1 MNTYLENIEMNQK
14 QIDTFETKIAT
25 ISNEDERTRLIMTI
39 PGISYV
45 TALTIIS
52 EIVDINRFAT
62 VEKLVSYAGLAPS
75 HRDSGETQ
83 KGGGGITKRGSAW
96 LRNAMVEAA
105 NTTIRFDP
113 RMESF
118 YSRIAKRRGKQKA
131 RIAAARQMMLEI
143 IWYMLTN
150 MEEYRTQ
157 NHELTQRKYK
167 KMQDKSETS

>member
-1 MNTYLENIEMNQK
+1 
-14 QIDTFETKIAT
+14 
-25 ISNEDERTRLIMTI
+25 
-39 PGISYV
+39 
-45 TALTIIS
+45 
-52 EIVDINRFAT
+52 
-62 VEKLVSYAGLAPS
+62 
-75 HRDSGETQ
+75 
-83 KGGGGITKRGSAW
+83 
-96 LRNAMVEAA
+96 MVEAA

-143 IWYMLTN
+143 IWHMLTN
-150 MEEYRTQ
+150 MEEYRIQ